1 MVCTR
6 HIPQCNQVR
15 PKFLNKPQ
23 NRHQWPHTLA
33 QFHNVIIVLYDLC
46 TMGMWTLKQLL
57 RQVDPKRSVT
67 ICTLYLVRRRRRL
80 NKKRQKR
87 PNGNH
92 CVFARRAYVLVTRNT
107 FVITL
112 LISKCTWSTSPTRKC
127 IGRHPRGMRWWW
139 WCCGGRVISEMYPT
153 NRPLSR
159 VKNIEVIVVIEEQS
173 KCFFSL

>member
-1 MVCTR
+1 MAPYPST
-6 HIPQCNQVR
+6 IPQCNNSS
-15 PKFLNKPQ
+15 L
-23 NRHQWPHTLA
+23 WSL
-33 QFHNVIIVLYDLC
+33 HN
-46 TMGMWTLKQLL
+46 GH
-57 RQVDPKRSVT
+57 VDFET
-67 ICTLYLVRRRRRL
+67 IAPSGGSKKKCDYLYLVRRRRRL